1 MIDRLK
7 TIGIAAINNVV
18 DITNYVLMEC
28 GQPLHAFDFNRL
40 DGREIIVREGKPG
53 EKFEAIN
60 HKTYDLTPGMCVIAD
75 RSRAVGIGGV
85 MGGAATEVGPAT
97 ADVLIEAAEFDP
109 LAIRNTARKLNLHS
123 DSSYRF
129 ERGLDPEGVDW
140 ASRRACEL
148 ILELAGG
155 ELAAGVID
163 VGRGIAPRAPVV
175 LRLRSSSAYSES
187 ESHKSACDKSSPRS
201 ATTSARQTPNAS
213 SLFPPVGGAI

>member
-1 MIDRLK
+1 MFAKPLKLPAASPLVGKESVANLTRVTLQCPALCPRYTARLIRGVKVKPSPQWMVDRLK
-7 TIGIAAINNVV
+7 TIGIAAINNVA

-97 ADVLIEAAEFDP
+97 ADVLLEAAEFDP
-109 LAIRNTARKLNLHS
+109 LAIRNTAQAQPPQ
-123 DSSYRF
+123 RF
-129 ERGLDPEGVDW
+129 VVSL
-140 ASRRACEL
+140 RA
-148 ILELAGG
+148 
-155 ELAAGVID
+155 
-163 VGRGIAPRAPVV
+163 RA
-175 LRLRSSSAYSES
+175 
-187 ESHKSACDKSSPRS
+187 
-201 ATTSARQTPNAS
+201 
-213 SLFPPVGGAI
+213 